1 MSLIRL
7 GVPPNVHR
15 WELHLAGMKFS
26 IHALLMLKSVEIATI
41 QFCVLNK
48 SPTPFLYR
56 NVEGCPLIR
65 RKAAVPARMADY
77 IVRTARNDAL
87 C

>member
-15 WELHLAGMKFS
+15 WELHLAGMKIS

-48 SPTPFLYR
+48 SPTPFLSECGR
-56 NVEGCPLIR
+56 LPVD
-65 RKAAVPARMADY
+65 PAESGGAGSDGRLHCEDGAE
-77 IVRTARNDAL
+77 
-87 C
+87 